1 MTARPKYAVG
11 IDLGTSNCA
20 LSYVHLRRDP
30 ETSHVLQIP
39 QWESAVR
46 DVLLPSLPSFA
57 YYPMKESAVYSLVST
72 EKNGQIIGI
81 LARDHSV
88 QEPERVISSAK
99 SWLAHSGID
108 RRVRTLPWRSDEIDQ
123 ENKLSPVEASALYLN
138 HLLWTWNETM
148 AETDRHAAL
157 KRQHVVITVPA
168 SFDQAAQQLTLEAAR
183 LAGYPDSIRLLEEPQ
198 AAFHAWA
205 ERHPEPDALR
215 KELGIPA
222 DDTRPRHVLVCDIG
236 GGTTDFSIFTIEMEG
251 GGARINRSAV
261 SDHILL
267 GGDNMD
273 LAIAAMLER
282 KIVGPDG
289 KLSSHAWQSLVNESR
304 RLKENVLAGLGPNRE
319 VGEDTV
325 LRVGVSETG
334 GSLFASAK
342 TAEIRFSELVSLI
355 EDGFFPLCH
364 KDDRPVEQS
373 TGLHEMGLP
382 YAKDTAV
389 TRYLAEFLSER
400 EPVDAVLFNGGAVTP
415 EYLRTRMRDLI
426 GYWQD
431 GHIPVALE
439 NRELDLAVA
448 RGAAMFGRT
457 IALNRRP
464 LITAG
469 SAHGFY
475 IQAASQQGAQGKA
488 YLVCLIPKGTE
499 VGRVQMIDNVDLH
512 LLVNRPIEF
521 KIFYSARREGDYAG
535 QVIRFDP
542 YDFHELPP
550 MQTVVRIDESS
561 AETFD
566 SETVSVALEAEL
578 NSLGLLV
585 VSAVSTEKRFE
596 TPQRWNLQFNMR
608 AVGEPEEKGSE
619 ASAEESE
626 KKDLPDEIKQEVA
639 GILTTPFGP
648 GVLREMEKAIGKKR
662 QSWSLQWLRS
672 FWEPLYTRMS
682 HRDHSPEHE
691 TAWLNAAGFILRPG
705 YGVAFDDFRMDQV
718 WNLQA
723 LELSFPK
730 VKAVREQYFV
740 LWRRLAGGLTETRQ
754 KELYRDVRTLI
765 ASHVKQGHEAVRMAG
780 ALERLTSGDKRDLL
794 GLLLEGLDRTPEK
807 RADAYVWALGRVL
820 SRVPLYAGDEAVL
833 PPGDVA
839 EAFEHLRHLD
849 WTSSGYARLNWAF
862 AGACRLRERRALDV
876 LPDVRNAIVDKLRA
890 SGADDELIRPV
901 LEHIPVARNDYDL
914 LFGESLPVGLSI
926 HQF

>member
-1 MTARPKYAVG
+1 MASRPKYAIG

-20 LSYVHLRRDP
+20 LAYVHLGRDP
-30 ETSHVLQIP
+30 ETSHVLPIN
-39 QWESAVR
+39 QWESAGR
-46 DVLLPSLPSFA
+46 DIVSRTLPSFA
-57 YYPMKESAVYSLVST
+57 YYPMKESAVYPLVSR
-72 EKNGQIIGI
+72 EGNGRIIGV

-108 RRVRTLPWRSDEIDQ
+108 RRVRTLPWRSNEIEQ

-138 HLLWTWNETM
+138 YLLTVWNESM
-148 AETDRHAAL
+148 AETDRHAEL
-157 KRQHVVITVPA
+157 RRQHVVITVPA

-205 ERHPEPDALR
+205 ERHPEADALR
-215 KELGIPA
+215 RSLRVPP
-222 DDTRPRHVLVCDIG
+222 DDTNPRHVLVCDIG
-236 GGTTDFSIFTIEMEG
+236 GGTTDFSIFSIEMED
-251 GGARINRSAV
+251 GGARINRTAV
-261 SDHILL
+261 SNHILL

-273 LAIAAMLER
+273 LAIASILEE
-282 KIVGPDG
+282 KIAGPEG

-304 RLKENVLAGLGPNRE
+304 LLKESVLAKLGPNRE
-319 VGEDTV
+319 VGEDTI

-355 EDGFFPLCH
+355 EDGFFPLCEREG
-364 KDDRPVEQS
+364 RPVEQS
-373 TGLHEMGLP
+373 AGLHEMGLP

-389 TRYLAEFLSER
+389 TRYLAEFLSGR
-400 EPVDAVLFNGGAVTP
+400 EPIDAVLFNGGAVTP
-415 EYLRTRMRDLI
+415 EYLRTRIGDLI
-426 GYWQD
+426 GHWQE
-431 GHIPVALE
+431 GYTPVVLE

-448 RGAAMFGRT
+448 RGAAMFGRS

-475 IQAASQQGAQGKA
+475 IQAASQQGSPGKA

-499 VGRVQMIDNVDLH
+499 AGHVQYIDNVDLH
-512 LLVNRPIEF
+512 LLVNRPMEF
-521 KIFYSARREGDYAG
+521 KIFYSTRRESDHAG

-542 YDFHELPP
+542 HEFHELPP
-550 MQTVVRIDESS
+550 MQAVIRIDESVVGS
-561 AETFD
+561 YD

-585 VSAVSTEKRFE
+585 VSAVSTEKAIE
-596 TPQRWNLQFNMR
+596 TPQRWDFQFNMR
-608 AVGEPEEKGSE
+608 AVGEPRETSD
-619 ASAEESE
+619 EESE
-626 KKDLPDEIKQEVA
+626 KKSLPEDVKREIAEV
-639 GILTTPFGP
+639 LTRPFGP
-648 GVLREMEKAIGKKR
+648 GVLREMEKVIGKKR

-691 TAWLNAAGFILRPG
+691 AAWLNAAGFILRPG

-723 LELSFPK
+723 LELSHPK
-730 VKAVREQYFV
+730 VKAVREQYFI
-740 LWRRLAGGLTETRQ
+740 LWRRLAGGLDEIRQ
-754 KELYRDVRTLI
+754 RELYRDAHTLI

-780 ALERLTSGDKRDLL
+780 ALERLTIRDKQGLL
-794 GLLLEGLDRTPEK
+794 RLLLEGFDRTPEK

-820 SRVPLYAGDEAVL
+820 SRVPLYAGDESVL
-833 PPGDVA
+833 PPCDVS
-839 EAFEHLRHLD
+839 EAYEHLKQLD
-849 WTSSGYARLNWAF
+849 WSSTGYSRLSWAF
-862 AGACRLRERRALDV
+862 ANAARLRERRALDV
-876 LPDVRNAIVDKLRA
+876 PPDVRNAIVDKLRA
-890 SGADDELIRPV
+890 SGAGEEQVTPV
-901 LEHIPVARNDYDL
+901 IEHVPVARNDYDL

-926 HQF
+926 RRF